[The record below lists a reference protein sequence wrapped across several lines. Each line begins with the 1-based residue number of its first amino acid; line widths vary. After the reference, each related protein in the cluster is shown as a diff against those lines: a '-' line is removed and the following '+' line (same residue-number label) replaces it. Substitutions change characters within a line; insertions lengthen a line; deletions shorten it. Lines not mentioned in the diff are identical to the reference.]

1 MSRIIALLVA
11 LIVLLPLAT
20 CEQTLKSVKPG
31 TVTLDLGDG
40 YTASFTLGNTE
51 QKYDI
56 EVSTPSINQMIPEYK
71 NYAFYIYPTGSEDQL
86 GYVSM
91 TVSSK
96 GYMSYPLP
104 VDRREEDT
112 GDGNF
117 GLGARVVTA
126 KTIDGS
132 IGYVGYDWQTG
143 KPVTD
148 VKDAISAFFHYY
160 PGARKTSSGIES
172 NVDVIGEA
180 GIFDKFPRSL
190 PIFQA
195 LIDTLKIGG
204 PIIP

>member
-1 MSRIIALLVA
+1 MNKRMAFLVA

-31 TVTLDLGDG
+31 PVTLDLGDG

-56 EVSTPSINQMIPEYK
+56 EISTPSINQMIPEYK
-71 NYAFYIYPTGSEDQL
+71 HYAFYIYPTGSEDQL

-96 GYMSYPLP
+96 GPMSSPLP

-117 GLGARVVTA
+117 GLGARVVIA

-148 VKDAISAFFHYY
+148 EKDAISAFFHYY
-160 PGARKTSSGIES
+160 PGARKTSSGIEG
-172 NVDVIGEA
+172 NVDVIGEP
-180 GIFDKFPRSL
+180 GILDKFPRSL

-195 LIDTLKIGG
+195 LIDTLKIRG
-204 PIIP
+204 PAIP